1 MSPSLGRFAGALTAA
16 VVLASPLAARAESGF
31 GMVSPDQVQQMLGAR
46 NVMVFDVN
54 IDELW
59 QMHHLPGAVH
69 VGERELATLLPK
81 DRSSR
86 LVFYCSGPK

>member
-1 MSPSLGRFAGALTAA
+1 MSPRLSRFAGALAA
-16 VVLASPLAARAESGF
+16 AAILVSPLAARADGGF
-31 GMVSPDQVQQMLGAR
+31 GMVSPDQVQKMLGAR

-69 VGERELATLLPK
+69 VGEREVGPLLPK
-81 DRSSR
+81 NKSTR

>member
-46 NVMVFDVN
+46 DVMVFDVN

-69 VGERELATLLPK
+69 VGERDLATLLPK